1 MLELNMKEKS
11 RNYICRPFSMSG
23 SQKGVALVMVIGLVT
38 LVIPLVF
45 MLSQIGSSDVKLAKK
60 FHENLRAESVA
71 FSGANAGF
79 SRLKGNLRGYQD
91 LQNQLIGIEKYDLN
105 LRPTGEGF
113 FKQNLYYMLTNCKIG
128 QHNYTI
134 MAEAEQ
140 FHPEPDPPVLVIT
153 HDYWN
158 TVEPY
163 EINIMAD
170 VLSMQNYRGLELL
183 RLDETRDY
191 EKSLTSTE
199 YEKEMNA
206 KKALLPTEI
215 EPEWPKV
222 LNFLVSE
229 KL

>member
-1 MLELNMKEKS
+1 MNSAARMHY
-11 RNYICRPFSMSG
+11 RR
-23 SQKGVALVMVIGLVT
+23 GVAIVMVIGLLA
-38 LVIPLVF
+38 LVIPLLF
-45 MLSQIGSSDVKLAKK
+45 MLSQIGSSDIKLAKK
-60 FHENLRAESVA
+60 FHENLLTESVA

-91 LQNQLIGIEKYDLN
+91 LQNQSIGQHSYDLN

-113 FKQNLYYMLTNCKIG
+113 FKQELYYLLTNSKVG
-128 QHNYTI
+128 QHNYAI

-140 FHPEPDPPVLVIT
+140 FHPEPSPPVLVIT

-170 VLSMQNYRGLELL
+170 VLSMQNYRGLEML
-183 RLDETRDY
+183 RLDETR
-191 EKSLTSTE
+191 E
-199 YEKEMNA
+199 YERNLSEGEYVKEMQA
-206 KKALLPTEI
+206 KRGLLPAEVASAWS
-215 EPEWPKV
+215 EV
-222 LNFLVSE
+222 VNRLANE

>member
-1 MLELNMKEKS
+1 
-11 RNYICRPFSMSG
+11 
-23 SQKGVALVMVIGLVT
+23 MVIGLVV
-38 LVIPLVF
+38 LVIPLLF

-60 FHENLRAESVA
+60 FHENLLSESIA
-71 FSGANAGF
+71 FSGANAAF
-79 SRLKGNLRGYQD
+79 SRLKGNIRGYQD
-91 LQNQLIGIEKYDLN
+91 LQNQSIGQYKYDLN

-113 FKQNLYYMLTNCKIG
+113 FKQELYYLLANSQIG
-128 QHNYTI
+128 QHKYTI

-140 FHPEPDPPVLVIT
+140 FHPEPSPPVLVIT

-183 RLDETRDY
+183 RLDETRAY
-191 EKSLTSTE
+191 EQNHSLTD
-199 YEKEMNA
+199 Y
-206 KKALLPTEI
+206 KKAMSDKLGLIPNEIAGDWPRIVNLLAA
-215 EPEWPKV
+215 
-222 LNFLVSE
+222 E